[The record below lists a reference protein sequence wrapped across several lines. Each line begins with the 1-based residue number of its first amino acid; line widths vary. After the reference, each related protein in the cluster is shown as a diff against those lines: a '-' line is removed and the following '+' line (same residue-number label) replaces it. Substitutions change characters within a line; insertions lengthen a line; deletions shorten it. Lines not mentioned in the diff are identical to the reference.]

1 MRFEAD
7 VISERIKKNQKN
19 KKIFCIILYILLIPI
34 IFFSLFLIFLELG
47 NSYELPSFL
56 NMNVYIVTSQ
66 SMAPRLNEGDIVV
79 VKSGHENDAYKVG
92 NIITFVRSDGE
103 IITHRIERIIKA
115 DGKNSYITKGDNNE
129 QEDEEIVTYDM
140 IIGRV
145 VSTMPQFGI
154 LVAVLKN
161 KVFFSGCIIVLIL
174 IILYDIRIRKRKEE
188 RKIIREK
195 YEKKS
200 DFYF

>member
-1 MRFEAD
+1 MPE
-7 VISERIKKNQKN
+7 
-19 KKIFCIILYILLIPI
+19 
-34 IFFSLFLIFLELG
+34 
-47 NSYELPSFL
+47 
-56 NMNVYIVTSQ
+56 
-66 SMAPRLNEGDIVV
+66 
-79 VKSGHENDAYKVG
+79 
-92 NIITFVRSDGE
+92 
-103 IITHRIERIIKA
+103 RIERIIKA

>member
-7 VISERIKKNQKN
+7 IVSERIKKNQKI
-19 KKIFCIILYILLIPI
+19 KKIFCIIIYILLIPI

-56 NMNVYIVTSQ
+56 NMNVYIVTTQ
-66 SMAPRLNEGDIVV
+66 SMAPRLNENDIVI
-79 VKSGHENDAYKVG
+79 VKRGYDNDAYKVG
-92 NIITFVRSDGE
+92 NIITFIRSDGE
-103 IITHRIERIIKA
+103 IITHRIERIIKN
-115 DGKNSYITKGDNNE
+115 GVNNSYVTKGDNNE
-129 QEDEEIVTYDM
+129 QEDDEIVKYDM

-145 VSTMPQFGI
+145 VSTMPKFGLLI
-154 LVAVLKN
+154 SILKN
-161 KVFFSGCIIVLIL
+161 KIFFSICIITLIS
-174 IILYDIRIRKRKEE
+174 IILYDIRIRKRREE

>member
-1 MRFEAD
+1 MRFESD
-7 VISERIKKNQKN
+7 VISEKIKKNRKI
-19 KKIFCIILYILLIPI
+19 KKIFCIILYMLLIPI

-47 NSYELPSFL
+47 NSYELPSSL

-66 SMAPRLNEGDIVV
+66 SMYPKLNEGDIVV
-79 VKSGHENDAYKVG
+79 VKKGYNNASYKVG
-92 NIITFVRSDGE
+92 NIITFVRYDGE
-103 IITHRIERIIKA
+103 IITHRIERIIKS
-115 DGKNSYITKGDNNE
+115 DLGNSYVTKGDNNE
-129 QEDEEIVTYDM
+129 QEDDEIVTYDM
-140 IIGRV
+140 IIGKV
-145 VSTMPQFGI
+145 VYTMPKFGT
-154 LVAVLKN
+154 LVALLKN
-161 KVFFSGCIIVLIL
+161 KLFFSTCIVVLIL

>member
-1 MRFEAD
+1 MRFESD
-7 VISERIKKNQKN
+7 VISERIKKNQKI

-66 SMAPRLNEGDIVV
+66 SMSPKLNEGDIVV
-79 VKSGHENDAYKVG
+79 VRKGYDNNSYKVG
-92 NIITFVRSDGE
+92 NIITFVRHDGE
-103 IITHRIERIIKA
+103 IITHRIERIVKSELR
-115 DGKNSYITKGDNNE
+115 NSYVTKGDNND

-145 VSTMPQFGI
+145 VYTMPKLGI
-154 LVAVLKN
+154 LVSLLKN
-161 KVFFSGCIIVLIL
+161 KLFFSACIVVLIL

-188 RKIIREK
+188 RKMIREK